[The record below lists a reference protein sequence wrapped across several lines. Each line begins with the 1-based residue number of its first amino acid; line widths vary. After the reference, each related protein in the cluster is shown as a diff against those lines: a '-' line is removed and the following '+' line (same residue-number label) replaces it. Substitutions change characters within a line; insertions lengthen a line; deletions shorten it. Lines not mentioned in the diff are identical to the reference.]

1 MNLAALIATVALA
14 TDPVAF
20 VAVAPG
26 YPGTTVEAQASMDA
40 FATALASQAGLPA
53 GAITAVY
60 FEKDRPGAER
70 MRKPDAAL
78 GMVSLPF
85 LLREGEALQLEPR
98 LAAAQKGTGA
108 TEVWA
113 LVARKGRVTG
123 PASLDG
129 WQVSSIAGYAPAF
142 VTGAALASW
151 GRMPATVKVVQSN
164 QVLSSLRKAAAGE
177 NLAVLLDGAQ
187 AAALPTLPFA
197 ADLEVVARS
206 APLPTGVVVTVG
218 RRLSPERWKVLEKAL
233 LGLAGSPEGA
243 AALEAIRLQG
253 FGPLDTATLA
263 AARKA
268 YAAAAK

>member
-1 MNLAALIATVALA
+1 MTLATLLATLALAANPAV
-14 TDPVAF
+14 F

-26 YPGTTVEAQASMDA
+26 YPGTTAEAQASMDA
-40 FATALASQAGLPA
+40 FAAALSARAGLPPGSIA
-53 GAITAVY
+53 AAY

-70 MRKPDAAL
+70 LKEPDAVM
-78 GMVSLPF
+78 GMVALPF
-85 LLREGEALQLEPR
+85 LLKEGDALHLEPR
-98 LAAAQKGTGA
+98 LSAAQKGTGPV
-108 TEVWA
+108 EVWA
-113 LVARKGRVTG
+113 LVAKKGRVTG

-129 WQVSSIAGYAPAF
+129 WQVNSIAGYAPAF
-142 VTGAALASW
+142 VTGGALSAW
-151 GRMPATVKVVQSN
+151 GRMPSSVKVVQTG

-187 AAALPTLPFA
+187 AAALPSLPFA

-218 RRLSPERWKVLEKAL
+218 KRLPPDRWKVLEKAL

-268 YAAAAK
+268 YAAAAR

>member
-1 MNLAALIATVALA
+1 MNLAALMATLTLA
-14 TDPVAF
+14 TDPLAF

-26 YPGTTVEAQASMDA
+26 FPGTTAEAQASMDA
-40 FATALASQAGLPA
+40 FAAALAAQAGLPA

-70 MRKPDAAL
+70 MRKPDTAL

-113 LVARKGRVTG
+113 LVAKKGRVTG

-142 VTGAALASW
+142 VTGTALAGW

-164 QVLSSLRKAAAGE
+164 QVLSSLRKAVAGE

-218 RRLSPERWKVLEKAL
+218 RRLSPERWKVLEMAL
-233 LGLAGSPEGA
+233 RHLGDRPGGA

-253 FGPLDTATLA
+253 FVPLETAPLA

>member
-1 MNLAALIATVALA
+1 MTLATLLATLALAA
-14 TDPVAF
+14 DPAVF

-26 YPGTTVEAQASMDA
+26 YPGTTAEAQASMDS
-40 FATALASQAGLPA
+40 FAAALAARAGLPA
-53 GAITAVY
+53 GSIAAAY
-60 FEKDRPGAER
+60 FEKDRPGADR
-70 MRKPDAAL
+70 LQKPDAVM

-85 LLREGEALQLEPR
+85 FLKEGEALHLEPR
-98 LAAAQKGTGA
+98 LAASQKGTGP

-113 LVARKGRVTG
+113 LVARKGRVSG

-129 WQVSSIAGYAPAF
+129 WQVNSIAGYAPAF
-142 VTGAALASW
+142 VTGGALAAW
-151 GRMPATVKVVQSN
+151 GRMPATVKVVQTT
-164 QVLSSLRKAAAGE
+164 QVLSSLRKAAGGE
-177 NLAVLLDGAQ
+177 DVAVLLDGAQ

-206 APLPTGVVVTVG
+206 APLPTGIVVTVG
-218 RRLSPERWKVLEKAL
+218 KRLSPERWKAVEKAL
-233 LGLAGSPEGA
+233 LGMAERPEGA